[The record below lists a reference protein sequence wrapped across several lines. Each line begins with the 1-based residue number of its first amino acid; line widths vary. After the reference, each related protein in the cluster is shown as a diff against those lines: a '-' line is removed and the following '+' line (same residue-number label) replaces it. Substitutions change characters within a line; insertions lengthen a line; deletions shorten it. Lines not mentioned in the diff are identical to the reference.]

1 MKAIEKY
8 INFIGEKFSYLIPVM
23 ALLMVV
29 VVISRYFFGIGMTY
43 LQELIMYFHA
53 IVFLGCAG
61 YVFNKDEHV
70 RVDIFY
76 RNASSKYKNSINLA
90 LGFIFLLPIA
100 LFILFYSLDLI
111 GMSWKIKEISTEA
124 GGLPYVYIQ
133 KTLIV
138 LFPLTLLFA
147 FIGFLVNSY
156 GNNPSS
162 TNNYY
167 LWISFIGLPRC
178 LYSWWGFSY
187 LCIDLHSLWCI

>member
-43 LQELIMYFHA
+43 LQELIMYFHGM
-53 IVFLGCAG
+53 VFLGCAG

-76 RNASSKYKNSINLA
+76 RNASSKYKNSINLV

-100 LFILFYSLDLI
+100 LFILFYSFDLI

-147 FIGFLVNSY
+147 FIGLLYKFL
-156 GNNPSS
+156 
-162 TNNYY
+162 
-167 LWISFIGLPRC
+167 WK
-178 LYSWWGFSY
+178 
-187 LCIDLHSLWCI
+187 